1 MQARSAGLEFI
12 TFDNDDNNETSHG
25 KKQLETQ
32 DNEIP
37 NMEDKEDPKLDY
49 EKDNSELSV
58 LQINN
63 GEGGDV
69 GRDSGDGDD
78 DEKKEAGKEDPSVM
92 FGMVEARKTGISKK
106 GTEIRFRGMDL
117 HENTATV
124 RVTSLNFTV
133 QCGRCKNREEMP
145 NVKEKYGELT
155 AHFYHLPCYLY
166 FYSGQGELGNILKF
180 TLITFSI
187 FSNFG
192 ILAFTPWGGGGCFT
206 PKHNH
211 RL

>member
-25 KKQLETQ
+25 NKQLETQ

-37 NMEDKEDPKLDY
+37 NMEDKEDPKVDY

-58 LQINN
+58 LQINY
-63 GEGGDV
+63 GEGGDDGCDDGDV
-69 GRDSGDGDD
+69 GRDSGDDDGDD
-78 DEKKEAGKEDPSVM
+78 DEKKESGKEDPSVM
-92 FGMVEARKTGISKK
+92 FGMVEASKTGIAKK

-133 QCGRCKNREEMP
+133 QCGRCKNRDEMP

-166 FYSGQGELGNILKF
+166 FYSG
-180 TLITFSI
+180 
-187 FSNFG
+187 
-192 ILAFTPWGGGGCFT
+192 
-206 PKHNH
+206 
-211 RL
+211 

>member
-25 KKQLETQ
+25 NKQLETQ

-49 EKDNSELSV
+49 KKDNSELSV
-58 LQINN
+58 LQIID
-63 GEGGDV
+63 GEGTDDGCDV
-69 GRDSGDGDD
+69 G

-92 FGMVEARKTGISKK
+92 FEMVEARKTGISKK

-133 QCGRCKNREEMP
+133 QCGRCKNREEMS
-145 NVKEKYGELT
+145 NVKEKYEEL
-155 AHFYHLPCYLY
+155 HSIILPPSML
-166 FYSGQGELGNILKF
+166 FLLLFRKRGTG
-180 TLITFSI
+180 
-187 FSNFG
+187 
-192 ILAFTPWGGGGCFT
+192 
-206 PKHNH
+206 KHSQI
-211 RL
+211 